1 MGKEFESEL
10 AKKVAGKKRSS
21 RAWVV
26 VALCAA
32 VLMSGAM
39 AVTVVAADDQD
50 RTRDQIQ
57 DPIMDKLQDGSCE
70 DSVVVIDS
78 DGDGICDCDTDGDGI
93 CDCPEDCTCDCPCCT
108 V

>member
-1 MGKEFESEL
+1 MSKEFESEL

-39 AVTVVAADDQD
+39 AVTVVAAGDQD
-50 RTRDQIQ
+50 RIKDQT
-57 DPIMDKLQDGSCE
+57 MEKLQDGSCV
-70 DSVVVIDS
+70 DPVVVIDS
-78 DGDGICDCDTDGDGI
+78 DGDGICDCDTDGDGV
-93 CDCPEDCTCDCPCCT
+93 CDCPEDCTCVDCPCCT